1 MIKRIILTCVFI
13 TVFASAKTII
23 ADVTADG
30 IADEIVMGL
39 KTVVV
44 KDGASGKVYTV
55 GSEVEFLADVTV
67 GDYFRPTKGREVAIV
82 TVPEEYETIVY
93 GYRNKQF
100 AAVSELLPGDVT
112 FDDEDRLFGYETHG
126 WHETDAIVYWP
137 IIHHEGFLKPA
148 PIIEESETTIVVIA
162 GTTREIEFTLPAQSM
177 AVCVAATDD
186 KDLVVFLQDEDGTLI
201 KQEMIDDKVGFS
213 GMMFAPDEAMF
224 SLNFDNS
231 QSAVD
236 KKVHYLIRQYSYP
249 SMLK

>member
-1 MIKRIILTCVFI
+1 MFI
-13 TVFASAKTII
+13 TAFTFAKTII

-30 IADEIVMGL
+30 VADEIVMGL

-44 KDGASGKVYTV
+44 KDGASGKLYTV

-67 GDYFRPTKGREVAIV
+67 GDYFRPTRGREIAIV

-100 AAVSELLPGDVT
+100 AQVSELLPGDVT
-112 FDDEDRLFGYETHG
+112 FDDEDRLFGYEIHG

-137 IIHHEGFLKPA
+137 IIHHEGLLKPA
-148 PIIEESETTIVVIA
+148 PIEEESETTIVVMS
-162 GTTREIEFTLPAQSM
+162 GKTLEIVFTLPAQSM
-177 AVCVAATDD
+177 AVCVAATYD
-186 KDLVVFLQDEDGTLI
+186 KDLVVFLQDEEGTLI
-201 KQEMIDDKVGFS
+201 RQMIIGDKVGFS
-213 GMMFAPDEAMF
+213 GMMFATEEAMF

-231 QSAVD
+231 QSTVD
-236 KKVHYLIRQYSYP
+236 KTVHYLIRQYSYP

>member
-1 MIKRIILTCVFI
+1 MFI
-13 TVFASAKTII
+13 TAFTFAKTII

-30 IADEIVMGL
+30 VADEIVMGL

-67 GDYFRPTKGREVAIV
+67 GDYFRPTRGLEIAIV

-100 AAVSELLPGDVT
+100 VEVSELLPGDIT
-112 FDDEDRLFGYETHG
+112 FDQEGRLFGYETYR
-126 WHETDAIVYWP
+126 WQETEAVVYWP
-137 IIHHEGFLKPA
+137 IIHSEGFLKPA
-148 PIIEESETTIVVIA
+148 PVVEESETTIVVVA
-162 GTTREIEFTLPAQSM
+162 GTTQEIEFILPEQSM
-177 AVCVAATDD
+177 AVCVAATHD
-186 KDLVVFLQDEDGTLI
+186 KDLVVFLQDEQGTLI
-201 KQEMIDDKVGFS
+201 KQGMIDDKVGFS
-213 GMMFAPDEAMF
+213 GMMFAPDRAMF

-231 QSAVD
+231 QSATD
-236 KKVHYLIRQYSYP
+236 KTVHCLIRQYSYP